1 MVALGVKASSDCN
14 SDRAIVFLIGSLL
27 LVPHIPVGLFGESD
41 TELSSVSLELPPGS
55 TLDDTDRAA
64 RQATDLL

>member
-1 MVALGVKASSDCN
+1 LGVQASSDCN
-14 SDRAIVFLIGSLL
+14 SGAIVFLLGSLL

-64 RQATDLL
+64 RQASDLL